1 MNRLLL
7 SLLLLQGT
15 SSIDGTVVQALD
27 QRPLSQTQ
35 IVAVPVG
42 GLLKDSKIAV
52 SDGDGRFRIEGLASG
67 SYRLFFEHDGF
78 VRAEYGQRALGTAGV
93 PLAITGGKTTTGIT
107 VPLTATSAI
116 YGKVVNAANDPVV
129 NATVKALK
137 PAYQNGERSLQAVQS
152 AQTDDRGEYRLF
164 GLAPGNYFL
173 SATPVPSPYIQG
185 GTLTIPSGNGFSNSS
200 LQNTLATGNWID
212 PRALD
217 ASTDLTVYLPGTTD
231 AAAATT
237 IELRPGTN
245 FRALDIR
252 TIRTRTF
259 GVRGLVVDEAGQAAT
274 LASATLTRVNSTE
287 SIRTSL
293 LAQNRNAFDF
303 GAVLPGVYDLVGL
316 NGATT
321 ADKGGYLRIAVG
333 NENVE
338 NIRLVMQ
345 PVIELKGRIMQ
356 DSGPVPA
363 GVRVQLRGTNSA
375 VGIQINPAA
384 ADGSFSVTRLLAGDY
399 RFVLNGLPA
408 NLYVRSARLGTRDAL
423 NSLLHIDG
431 TVSDRLEIVLSP
443 PTGSLDVIA
452 VDESRRPVAAA
463 TVVLIPSEESR
474 QRFDLYRSAT
484 TDSAGRAALTNI
496 APGSYKLFAW
506 QDIEANAWQNADA
519 LRPFEERGAPVTIE
533 ENGKVSQ
540 TIKVIE

>member
-1 MNRLLL
+1 MNGLLL

-42 GLLKDSKIAV
+42 GLLKDSKTAV
-52 SDGDGRFRIEGLASG
+52 SDGDGRFRIDGLASG

-78 VRAEYGQRALGTAGV
+78 VRAEYGQRAPGKAGV
-93 PLAITGGKTTTGIT
+93 PFEITGGKTANGIS

-152 AQTDDRGEYRLF
+152 VQTDDRGEYRLF
-164 GLAPGNYFL
+164 GLPPGNYFL
-173 SATPVPSPYIQG
+173 SATPVPTPYIQG

-231 AAAATT
+231 AAAATA
-237 IELRPGTN
+237 IDLRPGTN
-245 FRALDIR
+245 FRAPDLR

-259 GVRGLVVDEAGQAAT
+259 GVRGLVVDEAGQAAP

-303 GAVLPGVYDLVGL
+303 GAVLPGVYDLIGL
-316 NGATT
+316 NGGTI
-321 ADKGGYLRIAVG
+321 ADKGGYLRITVG

-338 NIRLVMQ
+338 NLHLTMQ
-345 PVIELKGRIMQ
+345 PVIELKGRIVQ
-356 DSGPVPA
+356 DSATVPA
-363 GVRVQLRGTNSA
+363 AVRVQLRGTNSA

-384 ADGSFSVTRLLAGDY
+384 ADGSFSVMRLLAGDY
-399 RFVLNGLPA
+399 RLVLNGLPA
-408 NLYVRSARLGTRDAL
+408 NLYVRSARLGARDAL

-443 PTGSLDVIA
+443 TTGSLDAVA
-452 VDESRRPVAAA
+452 VDESRRPAAAA
-463 TVVLIPSEESR
+463 TVVLIPSEETR
-474 QRFDLYRSAT
+474 QRFDLYRIAT

-519 LRPFEERGAPVTIE
+519 LRPFEELGVPVTIE

>member
-1 MNRLLL
+1 MNGLLL

-15 SSIDGTVVQALD
+15 SSIDGTVVQALN
-27 QRPLSQTQ
+27 QGPLSQTQ

-42 GLLKDSKIAV
+42 GLLKDSKTAV
-52 SDGDGRFRIEGLASG
+52 SDGDGRFRIEGLAAG

-78 VRAEYGQRALGTAGV
+78 VRAEYGQRVSGKSGV
-93 PLAITGGKTTTGIT
+93 PLEISGGKTTSGIT
-107 VPLTATSAI
+107 IPLTATSAI

-137 PAYQNGERSLQAVQS
+137 PAYQNGERSLQTVQS

-164 GLAPGNYFL
+164 GLPPGNYFL
-173 SATPVPSPYIQG
+173 SAMPVPSPYIQG

-217 ASTDLTVYLPGTTD
+217 ASTELTVYLPGTTD
-231 AAAATT
+231 AAAAAP
-237 IELRPGTN
+237 IDLRPGSN
-245 FRALDIR
+245 LRAPDLR

-259 GVRGLVVDEAGQAAT
+259 GVRGSVVDEAGQPAT

-293 LAQNRNAFDF
+293 LAQNRNAFEF

-316 NGATT
+316 NGATA
-321 ADKGGYLRIAVG
+321 ADKAGYLRITVG

-345 PVIELKGRIMQ
+345 PVIELKGRIVQ
-356 DSGPVPA
+356 DSATVPA
-363 GVRVQLRGTNSA
+363 AVRAQLRGTNSA

-384 ADGSFSVTRLLAGDY
+384 ADGSFSVMRLLAGDY
-399 RFVLNGLPA
+399 RLVLNGLPA
-408 NLYVRSARLGTRDAL
+408 NLYVRSAKLGTRDAL
-423 NSLLHIDG
+423 NTLMHIDA

-443 PTGSLDVIA
+443 TTGSLDAFA
-452 VDESRRPVAAA
+452 VDESRRPAAAA
-463 TVVLIPSEESR
+463 TVVLVPSEESR

-519 LRPFEERGAPVTIE
+519 LRPFEERGVPVTIE
-533 ENGKVSQ
+533 ENERISQ

>member
-1 MNRLLL
+1 
-7 SLLLLQGT
+7 
-15 SSIDGTVVQALD
+15 
-27 QRPLSQTQ
+27 
-35 IVAVPVG
+35 
-42 GLLKDSKIAV
+42 
-52 SDGDGRFRIEGLASG
+52 
-67 SYRLFFEHDGF
+67 
-78 VRAEYGQRALGTAGV
+78 
-93 PLAITGGKTTTGIT
+93 
-107 VPLTATSAI
+107 
-116 YGKVVNAANDPVV
+116 
-129 NATVKALK
+129 
-137 PAYQNGERSLQAVQS
+137 
-152 AQTDDRGEYRLF
+152 LF
-164 GLAPGNYFL
+164 GLSPGNYFL

-231 AAAATT
+231 AAAATA
-237 IELRPGTN
+237 IDLRPGTN
-245 FRALDIR
+245 FRAPDLR
-252 TIRTRTF
+252 TVRTRTF

-274 LASATLTRVNSTE
+274 LAAATLTRVNSTE

-303 GAVLPGVYDLVGL
+303 GAVLPGVYDLIGL
-316 NGATT
+316 NGAAT
-321 ADKGGYLRIAVG
+321 ADKGGYLRITVG

-338 NIRLVMQ
+338 NLHLVML
-345 PVIELKGRIMQ
+345 PVLELKGRIVQ
-356 DSGPVPA
+356 DSATVPA
-363 GVRVQLRGTNSA
+363 SVRVQLRGTNGA

-384 ADGSFSVTRLLAGDY
+384 ADGSLSVARLLAGDY
-399 RFVLNGLPA
+399 RLVLNGLPS
-408 NLYVRSARLGTRDAL
+408 NLYIRSARLGSRDAL

-443 PTGSLDVIA
+443 TTGSLDAVA
-452 VDESRRPVAAA
+452 VDESKRPTAAA

-474 QRFDLYRSAT
+474 QRFDLYRIAT
-484 TDSAGRAALTNI
+484 TDSAGHASLTNI

-506 QDIEANAWQNADA
+506 QDIETNAWQNADA
-519 LRPFEERGAPVTIE
+519 LRPFEEFGVPVTIE